1 VGRNFCDVPEKIL
14 LASDLTVPLVFVAV
28 LSLGGLGV
36 ALVWYGRAA
45 SQNRSLLEAIDN
57 MSQGLCM
64 FDARTRVVVR
74 NVRYLD
80 MYKLSQEVVKPGCTL
95 RELIQHRKETGLF
108 TGDVD
113 PYCQKIL
120 ESIRRGVGKR
130 HGREGGFYV
139 SAADGRIVFARNE
152 PLPNGGWVSTHE
164 DVTEQRRAEE
174 ERASINAESQRR
186 SVIDSAIHVFHN
198 SVETLLGRVA
208 GSATA
213 MRSTADSLFGFS
225 ERTSSR
231 ADSAVQAFHEVS
243 SNVDTAAFAA
253 DELSHSIGE
262 ISRQLTQTGG
272 IVAQAAQEARKTD
285 AEIAGLAD
293 GAQKIGDVVKLI
305 RDIAGQTNLLA
316 LNATIEAARAGEAGR
331 GFAVVASEVKSLAVQ
346 TAKATEDIASHI
358 RAVQDSTATA
368 VAAIRHITARMHE
381 IDCHTAS
388 LATSVEQQS
397 VATGEISQSVA
408 GAAQGTSHVLT
419 VLDEV
424 THAASDTR
432 SSAETVRN
440 ASQTVESAVV
450 NLRQEVEDFLQ
461 KVAV

>member
-1 VGRNFCDVPEKIL
+1 MSTDLAAPL
-14 LASDLTVPLVFVAV
+14 LLVAM
-28 LSLGGLGV
+28 LSLGGL
-36 ALVWYGRAA
+36 AASLVGYGRAA
-45 SQNRSLLEAIDN
+45 AQNRRLLEAIDN

-64 FDARTRVVVR
+64 FDAQTRIVVR
-74 NVRYLD
+74 NARYLE
-80 MYKLSQEVVKPGCTL
+80 MYKLSADIVKPGCTL
-95 RELIQHRKETGLF
+95 RELIQHRKDTGLF

-113 PYCQKIL
+113 PYCDKIV
-120 ESIRRGVGKR
+120 ESIRRGAGKR
-130 HGREGGFYV
+130 YAREGGFYV
-139 SAADGRIVFARNE
+139 PAADGRIVFARNE
-152 PLPNGGWVSTHE
+152 PLPDGGWVSTHE

-174 ERASINAESQRR
+174 VRASINAEAQRR
-186 SVIDSAIHVFHN
+186 SLIDSAIHAFRD

-231 ADSAVQAFHEVS
+231 AESAVQAFQEAS

-253 DELSHSIGE
+253 DELSRSIGE
-262 ISRQLTQTGG
+262 ISRQLSQTGG
-272 IVAQAAQEARKTD
+272 IVGQAAQEARKTD

-358 RAVQDSTATA
+358 QAVQDSTATA
-368 VAAIRHITARMHE
+368 VAAIRHIAARMRE
-381 IDCHTAS
+381 IDGNTTS
-388 LATSVEQQS
+388 LAAAVEQQNA
-397 VATGEISQSVA
+397 ATSEISHNVA
-408 GAAQGTSHVLT
+408 GAAQGTSQVLT
-419 VLDEV
+419 VLGEV

-432 SSAETVRN
+432 ASAETVRN
-440 ASQTVESAVV
+440 ASQTVESAVA
-450 NLRQEVEDFLQ
+450 NLRVEVEDFLQ